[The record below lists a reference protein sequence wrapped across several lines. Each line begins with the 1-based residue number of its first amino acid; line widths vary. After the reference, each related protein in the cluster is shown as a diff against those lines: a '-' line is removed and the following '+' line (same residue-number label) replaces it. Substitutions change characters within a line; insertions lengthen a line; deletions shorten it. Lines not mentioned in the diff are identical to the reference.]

1 MLLLSHFYTLY
12 FRITCYI
19 FDNAVVKMLSKGC

>member
-1 MLLLSHFYTLY
+1 MY

-19 FDNAVVKMLSKGC
+19 FDNTVVKMLSKIAAALSEFLCV